1 MNTPLPQFPQE
12 SFIEPAP
19 RAGASVVSQPDPDDP
34 PWGVPAAVALWLA
47 SFLLL
52 AFVPLFAVFGYI
64 LYRRLPLNEETL
76 RQTITS
82 DPHGI
87 LASIAAVIP
96 THLLTIA
103 LAWAL
108 VTGFGRRPFW
118 RSLGWRFGERFGFW
132 TSAGLA
138 VLLLVM
144 GGLILRAV
152 GGEATEIDQ
161 IITSSTAAR
170 FTTAFLATATAPL
183 VEELIYRGVLYSA
196 LRRSM
201 VRLWEGVAG
210 GAVAAADVGLPRAL
224 GTVSAVVGVSALFAL
239 VHTWQYRNNLGV
251 IATITILSFA
261 LTTVRAAT
269 GRLLPCFVIH
279 TVFNGIQSAYLVLQ
293 HFRPDL
299 FDAAKPGLICAP
311 ALARALGLHV

>member
-12 SFIEPAP
+12 SFVEPAP

-64 LYRRLPLNEETL
+64 LYRRLPFNEETL
-76 RQTITS
+76 RQTVTS

-152 GGEATEIDQ
+152 GGEPTEIDQ

-183 VEELIYRGVLYSA
+183 VEELIYRGVLYPA
-196 LRRSM
+196 LRRAM
-201 VRLWEGVAG
+201 GVLW
-210 GAVAAADVGLPRAL
+210 
-224 GTVSAVVGVSALFAL
+224 AVVGVSTLFAL
-239 VHTWQYRNNLGV
+239 VHAWQYRNNLGV
-251 IATITILSFA
+251 IATISILSFA
-261 LTTVRAAT
+261 LTAVRATT

-299 FDAAKPGLICAP
+299 FEAAKPGLISAP